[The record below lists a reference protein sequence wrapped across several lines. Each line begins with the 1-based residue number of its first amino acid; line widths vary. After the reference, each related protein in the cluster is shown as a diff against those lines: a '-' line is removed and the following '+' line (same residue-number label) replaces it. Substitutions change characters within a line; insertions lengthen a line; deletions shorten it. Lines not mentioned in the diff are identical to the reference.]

1 MITKDK
7 PVSESL
13 SEAIISTLEG
23 VPGVVITTKLNSTNF
38 TVKKKVFAFTKG
50 GGVVLKLPP
59 ATVKRLVSAKTAT
72 LLVMGKRT
80 MKEWVVI
87 RYRSP
92 RESRKHLVLFKE
104 AMDYVSSQTK
114 QSTFQARDSR
124 PC

>member
-1 MITKDK
+1 
-7 PVSESL
+7 VSESL
-13 SEAIISTLEG
+13 SEAIISTLED
-23 VPGVVITTKLNSTNF
+23 VPGVVITTKLSSTNF
-38 TVKKKVFAFTKG
+38 SMKKKVFAFTKD

-87 RYRSP
+87 RYRLP
-92 RESRKHLVLFKE
+92 RESRKHLALFKE

-114 QSTFQARDSR
+114 QSTFQGAGFSPR
-124 PC
+124 